1 MKSTRVLSITTLA
14 LALATL
20 PARLQ
25 ATPQQEIT
33 PPATPAISNPQ
44 APATPAPSAPLAS
57 PHDVAPAEGQALHI
71 LVGKSVVVNVQTP
84 ITRVLSSNPTVIE
97 TLATSPTQLVV
108 EGKAAGTG
116 SLILWDGTGRSQL
129 LDVVVDLDIS
139 SLRSALERSYSQV
152 DVQVNGG
159 RVFLSGNVPDP
170 HAAEDVMKMA
180 TTYSPQVVNSLTV
193 AVPRERQVLLEVKIA
208 EVDRSRLTNFG
219 INIFSTGA
227 TNTIGSVT
235 TGQFSPPTITGTVP
249 ASSTSSTP
257 TIPGTPS
264 TSSSAIPFTFTDLLN
279 VFLFRPDI
287 NLGAT
292 IKALQ
297 QQSVLEILA
306 EPNLLALNG
315 QKASFLAGGE
325 FPFPVIQGG
334 ANVGAVTIQFRP
346 FGVRLDFTG
355 NIQADNVIRLHVAPE
370 VSSLDFTNAVTISGF
385 TIPALSTR
393 KAETEIEL
401 RDGQSFGIAGLLD
414 HRATVLMS
422 KFPGLGDLPIL
433 GQLFR
438 SKSTNRSNSEL
449 MVLVTAQ
456 IVDPVHAGAPAPQAP
471 TMPIPFLDNPKFDDK
486 MPETKGTGSASQSP
500 SVK

>member
-1 MKSTRVLSITTLA
+1 MKSATVLRITIFA

-25 ATPQQEIT
+25 AAPQQEIT
-33 PPATPAISNPQ
+33 PPP
-44 APATPAPSAPLAS
+44 APATPPHEIAPS
-57 PHDVAPAEGQALHI
+57 EGQALHI

-108 EGKAAGTG
+108 EGKAAGVG

-139 SLRSALERSYSQV
+139 GLRSAIERSNQQV

-159 RVFLSGNVPDP
+159 RVFLTGNVSDP
-170 HAAEDVMKMA
+170 HAAEDLVKMA
-180 TTYSPQVVNSLTV
+180 GAFSGQVVNSLTV
-193 AVPRERQVLLEVKIA
+193 AVPHERQVLLEVKIA

-219 INIFSTGA
+219 INVFSTGA
-227 TNTIGSVT
+227 ANTMGSIT
-235 TGQFSPPTITGTVP
+235 TGQFSAPTITGTVP
-249 ASSTSSTP
+249 NSSTSTAP
-257 TIPGTPS
+257 TPGTAGPS
-264 TSSSAIPFTFTDLLN
+264 TTSSAIPFTFTDLLN

-306 EPNLLALNG
+306 EPNLLAISG

-355 NIQADNVIRLHVAPE
+355 NVQTDNVIRLHVAPE

-401 RDGQSFGIAGLLD
+401 KDGQSFGIAGLLD

-433 GQLFR
+433 GQFFR

-449 MVLVTAQ
+449 MVLVTAH
-456 IVDPVHAGAPAPQAP
+456 IVDPVRVGLPVPQPP
-471 TMPIPFLDNPKFDDK
+471 TPPIPFLDIPKFDEK
-486 MPETKGTGSASQSP
+486 MPESRKDTGSAPQSL
-500 SVK
+500 SSK

>member
-1 MKSTRVLSITTLA
+1 MKSTLVLRTIILA
-14 LALATL
+14 LALATF
-20 PARLQ
+20 PAGLE
-25 ATPQQEIT
+25 AAPQQEIT
-33 PPATPAISNPQ
+33 PPATPA
-44 APATPAPSAPLAS
+44 APAIPVVPARE
-57 PHDVAPAEGQALHI
+57 VAPTEGQALHI

-108 EGKAAGTG
+108 EGKAAGAG

-139 SLRSALERSYSQV
+139 GLRSAIERSSQNV

-159 RVFLSGNVPDP
+159 RVFLTGNVPDA
-170 HAAEDVMKMA
+170 HAAEDLVKMA
-180 TTYSPQVVNSLTV
+180 GAYSAQVVNSLSV
-193 AVPRERQVLLEVKIA
+193 AVPHERQVLLEVKIA

-219 INIFSTGA
+219 INVFSTGA
-227 TNTIGSVT
+227 ANTIGTISTQQFGAPTISGTVPPTSQTTTTGSVT
-235 TGQFSPPTITGTVP
+235 TTTGSNSV
-249 ASSTSSTP
+249 
-257 TIPGTPS
+257 
-264 TSSSAIPFTFTDLLN
+264 IPFNFTDLLN

-306 EPNLLALNG
+306 EPNLMAISG

-355 NIQADNVIRLHVAPE
+355 VVQSDNVIRLHVAPE

-401 RDGQSFGIAGLLD
+401 KDGQSFGIAGLLD

-433 GQLFR
+433 GQFFK

-449 MVLVTAQ
+449 MVLVTAH
-456 IVDPVHAGAPAPQAP
+456 IVDPVRVGLPVPEP
-471 TMPIPFLDNPKFDDK
+471 PKPPIPFLDPPTFDKK
-486 MPETKGTGSASQSP
+486 MPESNKDLGTSQTPSA
-500 SVK
+500 K

>member
-1 MKSTRVLSITTLA
+1 MKSSRVLRITILA
-14 LALATL
+14 FALATL
-20 PARLQ
+20 PARIE
-25 ATPQQEIT
+25 AAPQQEI
-33 PPATPAISNPQ
+33 
-44 APATPAPSAPLAS
+44 APAAQRDIAPAAQHEVAPS
-57 PHDVAPAEGQALHI
+57 EGQALHI

-108 EGKAAGTG
+108 EGKAAGAG

-139 SLRSALERSYSQV
+139 GLRNAIEHSPTAQPV

-159 RVFLSGNVPDP
+159 RVFLSGNVSDP
-170 HAAEDVMKMA
+170 HVAEDLMKMA
-180 TTYSPQVVNSLTV
+180 GTYSTQVVSSLTV
-193 AVPRERQVLLEVKIA
+193 AVPHERQVLLEVKIA
-208 EVDRSRLTNFG
+208 EVDRSRLQTLG

-227 TNTIGSVT
+227 ANTMGSIS
-235 TGQFSPPTITGTVP
+235 TGQFSPPSISGTVP
-249 ASSTSSTP
+249 TSSTSSTP
-257 TIPGTPS
+257 GAS
-264 TSSSAIPFTFTDLLN
+264 ATSPVIPFTFTDLLN

-306 EPNLLALNG
+306 EPNLMAISG
-315 QKASFLAGGE
+315 QKATFLAGGE
-325 FPFPVIQGG
+325 FPFPVLQGG
-334 ANVGAVTIQFRP
+334 ATSGAVTIQFRP

-355 NIQADNVIRLHVAPE
+355 LIQTDNVIRLHVSPE

-401 RDGQSFGIAGLLD
+401 KDGQSFGIAGLLD

-422 KFPGLGDLPIL
+422 KFPGLGDLPII
-433 GQLFR
+433 GDLFR

-449 MVLVTAQ
+449 LVLVTAH
-456 IVDPVHAGAPAPQAP
+456 IVDPVHVASPVPSVP
-471 TMPIPFLDNPKFDDK
+471 KPPIPFLDNPKFDEK
-486 MPETKGTGSASQSP
+486 MPGSKDTGTSPQSP
-500 SVK
+500 SAK